1 MSTRRIPHRSRTAG
15 LLVALGLALT
25 TVGCSADDS
34 ESASIPTSAGSDG
47 GTSGGGEVPS
57 ENEGGVPGEK
67 PGVDPTNTDRDLIIR
82 ITVGLEV
89 DDVDTAVDEVIALAA
104 IHDGELSASTVDMYD
119 ERYASGDLVFRIPPA
134 ETEAFIAALEAG
146 IGRRTSLNSS
156 TDDVT
161 LQLVDLEA
169 RIENARASLDRVRA
183 LLADAVDLGDV
194 IALESELTQRQTTL
208 EQLMAEQTYLS
219 GLVAMSTV
227 TVHLTTRSED
237 TTDDGTGIGDAFRDG
252 WNAFTDALHGLVV
265 LLGRTLPFLVALGL
279 VGVGVL
285 GFRRRAERRN
295 RSAAPLSP
303 PVPGE
308 DPHTSAHG
316 S

>member
-15 LLVALGLALT
+15 LLVALGLALA

-34 ESASIPTSAGSDG
+34 ESASIPTSAGSEGGAPGGGEAPSENDG
-47 GTSGGGEVPS
+47 GTT
-57 ENEGGVPGEK
+57 GEK
-67 PGVDPTNTDRDLIIR
+67 PGVDPTATDRDLIIR

-104 IHDGELSASTVDMYD
+104 VHDGELSASTVDMYD

-134 ETEAFIAALEAG
+134 ETKAFIAALEAG

-156 TDDVT
+156 TEDVT

-183 LLADAVDLGDV
+183 LLADATDLGDV

-208 EQLMAEQTYLS
+208 EQLMAEQTYLD

-227 TVHLTTRSED
+227 TVHLTTRSD
-237 TTDDGTGIGDAFRDG
+237 QPSDRGDGIGDAFRDG
-252 WNAFTDALHGLVV
+252 WNAFVDALHGIVV
-265 LLGRTLPFLVALGL
+265 LLGRTLPFLVVIALAGL
-279 VGVGVL
+279 GML

-303 PVPGE
+303 PTPGE
-308 DPHTSAHG
+308 GPHTSAPG